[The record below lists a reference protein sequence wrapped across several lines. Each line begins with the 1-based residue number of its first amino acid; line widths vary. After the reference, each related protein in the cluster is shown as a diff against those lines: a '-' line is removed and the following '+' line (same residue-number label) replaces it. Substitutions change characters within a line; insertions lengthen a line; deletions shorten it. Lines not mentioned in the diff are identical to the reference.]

1 MEFTFRSSFT
11 LKDFI
16 AENNHLF
23 EIKLLSEAV
32 NVKHKIEE
40 ILQIGN
46 IDLVNNANQLVVYII
61 DGNDEELKKFAK
73 QEGIAWA
80 THSIAL
86 SFKLEW
92 VQAIRR
98 TFWNFI
104 ERYYERTNNF
114 KMADFFQLEQ
124 EINNR
129 VDEFLN
135 TFFLS
140 YSTYKDSLIKSQR
153 ELVEN
158 LSVPIIPITPLI
170 CILPLIGSID
180 SFRAGI
186 INEKV
191 LTEVADLRIQTLIM
205 DLSGI
210 AKMESEI
217 IVELMKIIDGTAMMG
232 CQTVITGIRKE
243 IVSEMTKSGI
253 MFNQKTKALG
263 TLQQALNEY
272 FVSEGNA

>member
-1 MEFTFRSSFT
+1 MEFTFHSSYT

-16 AENNHLF
+16 TENKHLF
-23 EIKLLSEAV
+23 EITLLSEAV
-32 NVKHKIEE
+32 NVKDKIEE

-46 IDLVNNANQLVVYII
+46 IDLVTNANQLVVYII
-61 DGNDEELKKFAK
+61 DGKDEELKKFAK

-104 ERYYERTNNF
+104 ERYYERINKV
-114 KMADFFQLEQ
+114 KMEEFFQLEQ

-191 LTEVADLRIQTLIM
+191 LAEVADLRIQTLIM

-217 IVELMKIIDGTAMMG
+217 IVELMKIIDGTSMMG
-232 CQTVITGIRKE
+232 CETVITGIRKE

-253 MFNQKTKALG
+253 TFNKKTKTLG

-272 FVSEGNA
+272 FVHGKN